1 MNFDV
6 SLKVAFV
13 VEILGAQPT
22 FEWLLTLTLLALCFC
37 LTIVVF
43 IFPGEIVVKPII
55 QYFLFTFIF
64 YTFTFISIQWKLDL
78 AGTDLA
84 ENLVL
89 KDTLQKIWGTVFD
102 F

>member
-22 FEWLLTLTLLALCFC
+22 FEWLLTLTLAICFC

-43 IFPGEIVVKPII
+43 IFQGEIEVKPLI
-55 QYFLFTFIF
+55 QYFVF
-64 YTFTFISIQWKLDL
+64 S
-78 AGTDLA
+78 
-84 ENLVL
+84 LVRE
-89 KDTLQKIWGTVFD
+89 
-102 F
+102 